1 MKKIIL
7 ASASPQRRKLFQI
20 FKLPFLV
27 KKSQAEEILTIRTNV
42 ADLVKENALIKALD
56 IAEGIKGEA
65 LVIGADTVVYA
76 KGKLVLKPRDL
87 KEAKK
92 NLKTLMAEPHWV
104 YTGVAVVDVR
114 TKKTLV
120 DYDKTRVYMTRLT
133 DSEIDR
139 YHRAVSPLDKAG
151 GFDIEGR
158 GGLFIPRIE
167 GCYFNVVGLPIAKLC
182 QMLKKFGVHAL
193 MLVLM
198 FSCSSCSGL
207 MTNFNTA
214 TNEQEHTVYT
224 TEDEQKVGDSVALE
238 FEKLYKPLDDV
249 ALNTR
254 VNRIAARLAAVCDRK
269 ELVYIA
275 KVVEQKEDKRKRG
288 EPDKEVN
295 AVSLPG
301 GYIYVFKGLADLIKS
316 DDELAAVIGHEMGH
330 ITARHSMKRLQAE
343 HAGLLAVLASIPAR
357 SGDLTVGMSAA
368 LETAFLEYSQEDE
381 LQADT
386 LGIKYMKAAGYD
398 PQGMVKLLEKL
409 QDYDRKQPI
418 RPKSYGRTHPYTH
431 ERIANANRLVKG
443 DLTFRDWVR
452 LTGEREEY
460 KK

>member
-7 ASASPQRRKLFQI
+7 ASASPQRRKLFKI
-20 FKLPFLV
+20 FKLPFTV
-27 KKSQAEEILTIRTNV
+27 KKSKAEEVLTIRTSV

-56 IAEGIKGEA
+56 IAKETKGDA
-65 LVIGADTVVYA
+65 IVIGADTVVYA
-76 KGKLVLKPRDL
+76 KGKLVLKPGNL
-87 KEAKK
+87 KDAKK
-92 NLKTLMAEPHWV
+92 NLKILMAEPHWV
-104 YTGVAVVDVR
+104 YTGVAIVDTR

-120 DYDKTRVYMTRLT
+120 DYDKTRVFMAQLS
-133 DSEIDR
+133 DDEIDR
-139 YHRAVSPLDKAG
+139 YHREVSPLDKAG

-198 FSCSSCSGL
+198 FSGSSCSGL

-214 TNEQEHTVYT
+214 TNEQERTVYT
-224 TEDEQKVGDSVALE
+224 TEDEQKVGDSVARE
-238 FEKLYKPLDDV
+238 FEKLYQPLDDV

-254 VNRIAARLAAVCDRK
+254 VDRILARLAAVCDRK
-269 ELVYIA
+269 ELIYSA
-275 KVVEQKEDKRKRG
+275 KVVEPKEDKRKRNP
-288 EPDKEVN
+288 EKEVN

-301 GYIYVFKGLADLIKS
+301 GYIYVFKDLADLIKS

-330 ITARHSMKRLQAE
+330 ITARHSMKRLQAS
-343 HAGLLAVLASIPAR
+343 HASLLLVLAAVPASPTLAAGLSTAVDS
-357 SGDLTVGMSAA
+357 M
-368 LETAFLEYSQEDE
+368 FLEFSQEDE
-381 LQADT
+381 MQADE
-386 LGIKYMKAAGYD
+386 LGIKYMKSAGYD

-431 ERIANANRLVKG
+431 ERIANANRLTKG
-443 DLTFRDWVR
+443 DLSFRDWVR